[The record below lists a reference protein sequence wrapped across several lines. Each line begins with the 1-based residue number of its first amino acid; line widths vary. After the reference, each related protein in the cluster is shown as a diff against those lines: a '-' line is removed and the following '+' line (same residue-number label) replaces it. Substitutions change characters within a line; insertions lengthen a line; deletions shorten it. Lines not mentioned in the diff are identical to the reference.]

1 MMMRQFGKEV
11 PDRLVMAGAFGS
23 HIDKVQAMVMGMIPD
38 CDLEKIEY
46 IGNAAGDGARIALV
60 NIDKRK
66 EANDIA
72 MKVEYIEL
80 ALRDDFNERFGEAM
94 QLPNMVDP
102 FPHVE
107 AILPV

>member
-1 MMMRQFGKEV
+1 
-11 PDRLVMAGAFGS
+11 
-23 HIDKVQAMVMGMIPD
+23 
-38 CDLEKIEY
+38 
-46 IGNAAGDGARIALV
+46 
-60 NIDKRK
+60 
-66 EANDIA
+66 

-107 AILPV
+107 AILPVEEEVEVL